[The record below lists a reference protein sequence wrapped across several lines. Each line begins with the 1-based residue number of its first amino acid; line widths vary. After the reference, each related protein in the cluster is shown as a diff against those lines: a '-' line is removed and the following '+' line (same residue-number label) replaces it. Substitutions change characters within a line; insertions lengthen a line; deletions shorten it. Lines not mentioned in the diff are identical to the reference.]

1 MLTASVLMPA
11 ASLMPRRVEAGVE
24 RVGERELAEPLHRL
38 GDDEQRDDP
47 AGEVADRVQEAVVAV
62 EGDHAA
68 DAEERRGREIVAGER
83 DAVDEPGNL
92 PVGGEVA
99 GRRLGLLA
107 EVEAEAERDGDE
119 RDEDDDGQRRRF
131 VRSRPA
137 SRRVVT
143 RRRSVASSRQAQP

>member
-11 ASLMPRRVEAGVE
+11 ASLMPRELKRAVE

-47 AGEVADRVQEAVVAV
+47 AGQVADRVQEAVVAV

-68 DAEERRGREIVAGER
+68 DAEERRGREIVAGEG

-92 PVGGEVA
+92 PVGREIA

-107 EVEAEAERDGDE
+107 EIKC
-119 RDEDDDGQRRRF
+119 
-131 VRSRPA
+131 
-137 SRRVVT
+137 
-143 RRRSVASSRQAQP
+143 